1 MKVKNVIQRR
11 SRYNLFSFKN
21 DTFIIYYSFRSLFL
35 NTDLFENLKILGYP
49 KHLKISTLYT
59 TQGSLENFELVF
71 DILRWLIDQYEPG
84 STILGGTDTEVDRIV
99 LARSCVEFF
108 VTKAGLKLSGLRLY
122 AATASSAAEL
132 MKVVR
137 LIMKRP
143 IDVISDK
150 ETQRYG
156 RFSDNHIDDNI
167 QTRMRGKELSIE
179 LTHLGASLY
188 ELLGKEDENQEK
200 RNIQAGRQLEQSN
213 VEKIL
218 AKIVSSANLKM
229 SADKGKLEAAMVEKQ
244 AIASKVDRKKA
255 DLERL
260 KQRLDTLQKIR

>member
-1 MKVKNVIQRR
+1 M
-11 SRYNLFSFKN
+11 
-21 DTFIIYYSFRSLFL
+21 IYL
-35 NTDLFENLKILGYP
+35 DLFENLKILGYP
-49 KHLKISTLYT
+49 KHLQVSTLYT

-84 STILGGTDTEVDRIV
+84 AVILGGTESEVDRIV

-108 VTKAGLKLSGLRLY
+108 VIKAGLKLSALRLY
-122 AATASSAAEL
+122 AATASSATEL

-137 LIMKRP
+137 LLMKRP
-143 IDVISDK
+143 VDELPEK
-150 ETQRYG
+150 EEHRFG
-156 RFSDNHIDDNI
+156 RFGDSHVDDNI
-167 QTRMRGKELSIE
+167 QTRMRGKELSTE
-179 LTHLGASLY
+179 LTHLGASLF
-188 ELLGKEDENQEK
+188 ELLGREEQENQEK

-213 VEKIL
+213 VERIL
-218 AKIVSSANLKM
+218 SGVVTAANLKM
-229 SADKGKLEAAMVEKQ
+229 NADKGKLEAALAEKQ